1 MDQKNL
7 HQNLKNSL
15 MNIKEFLKYKQLI
28 AKKKL
33 LFVKKNKL
41 KLFLYLELFLHNLF
55 LQLTMKDNQMSKKY

>member
-28 AKKKL
+28 ARKKL

>member
-28 AKKKL
+28 VKKKL
-33 LFVKKNKL
+33 LFVRKNKL
-41 KLFLYLELFLHNLF
+41 KLFPYLELFLHNLF

>member
-28 AKKKL
+28 VKKKL

-41 KLFLYLELFLHNLF
+41 KLFPYLELFLHNLF